1 MIQFLNNIFWGY
13 ILIYGLL
20 AEESL
25 DTAVNL
31 GAAHGALAMTT
42 PGDTSMATKAEVLK
56 LAGGGSA
63 RVDR

>member
-1 MIQFLNNIFWGY
+1 MTGETLQR
-13 ILIYGLL
+13 
-20 AEESL
+20 
-25 DTAVNL
+25 AVDY